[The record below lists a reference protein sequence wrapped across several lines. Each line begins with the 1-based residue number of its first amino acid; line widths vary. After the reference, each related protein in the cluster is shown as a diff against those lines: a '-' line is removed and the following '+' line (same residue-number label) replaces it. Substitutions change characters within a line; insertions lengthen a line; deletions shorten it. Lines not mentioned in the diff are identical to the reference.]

1 MLSKIYKLIDYSKN
15 IDNNIYNKLIVIA
28 EKINSKKTIGKKYLL
43 IDIKE
48 MESIVSPEKVDSKD
62 NRLEK
67 VELELWSYF

>member
-48 MESIVSPEKVDSKD
+48 MESIVSPDKVDSKD
-62 NRLEK
+62 NILGK
-67 VELELWSYF
+67 VELEI

>member
-1 MLSKIYKLIDYSKN
+1 MLKKINKLINYSKK

-28 EKINSKKTIGKKYLL
+28 ERISNGKKYLL
-43 IDIKE
+43 INIKE

-67 VELELWSYF
+67 VELEL